1 MEKGKRLQASTRS
14 IVTNRFAPH
23 GHIDIWLE
31 GDLLI
36 YDATGPFNLE
46 LVNVLA
52 VAQQKVLQEMNTT
65 RPWASIGS
73 LKKSALMSLD
83 ALARY
88 GDIMRAP
95 KPAGW
100 TPVATAF
107 VIGPEV
113 EGGNIMSPHF
123 SKIYADIGR
132 PMQVFQNLN
141 EAMHWSNTCIA
152 NA

>member
-1 MEKGKRLQASTRS
+1 MEEGKRLQASTRS
-14 IVTNRFAPH
+14 IVASGFAPH
-23 GHIDIWLE
+23 GHIDIWRE

-36 YDATGPFNLE
+36 YEATGPFNVE
-46 LVNVLA
+46 LVSALA
-52 VAQQKVLQEMNTT
+52 VAQQEVMQSMNTT

-88 GDIMRAP
+88 ADIMRAP
-95 KPAGW
+95 KPEGW

-113 EGGNIMSPHF
+113 EGGNIMAPHF

-132 PMQVFQNLN
+132 PMQVFQSLH
-141 EAMHWSNTCIA
+141 EAMLWSNACIA
-152 NA
+152 HA

>member
-1 MEKGKRLQASTRS
+1 MEEGKRLQASTRS
-14 IVTNRFAPH
+14 IVANRFAPH
-23 GHIDIWLE
+23 GHIDIWRE

-46 LVNVLA
+46 LVNALA
-52 VAQQKVLQEMNTT
+52 IAQQQGLQDFNTT

-113 EGGNIMSPHF
+113 EGGNIMAPLF
-123 SKIYADIGR
+123 AKIYADIGR
-132 PMQVFQNLN
+132 PMQVFQDLN
-141 EAMHWSNTCIA
+141 EAIHWSKACIA